1 MFVFN
6 KFDRNWKMSHIYIW
20 TVYKQYLYYCC
31 TGYINSG
38 DKWKKY
44 FKHDTWTD
52 ILQAKG
58 MGIIYIRIFEILWT
72 CSHKCFA
79 QGVAPQRKE
88 ICSSA
93 KYQNVLGSY
102 FFFPGQ
108 PLLISA
114 IKNDRK
120 FARPSSPLLT

>member
-1 MFVFN
+1 M
-6 KFDRNWKMSHIYIW
+6 
-20 TVYKQYLYYCC
+20 
-31 TGYINSG
+31 
-38 DKWKKY
+38 KKY

-72 CSHKCFA
+72 CSHKFFA

-93 KYQNVLGSY
+93 KYQNVGII
-102 FFFPGQ
+102 FFLSGPAPVNFCYQ
-108 PLLISA
+108 
-114 IKNDRK
+114 K
-120 FARPSSPLLT
+120 